1 MSVLLLI
8 FFTRVLLNGH
18 RENSITHQRRL
29 CQGDQLPPMLS
40 VLVIDVLGQF
50 FSKANEK
57 RLLQPLSSSR
67 HLQHCISMSTMW
79 FSLYVQ

>member
-8 FFTRVLLNGH
+8 FSTRVLLNGH
-18 RENSITHQRRL
+18 PENSITHQRGL
-29 CQGDQLPPMLS
+29 CQGDPLPPMLS

-57 RLLQPLSSSR
+57 GLLQSLSSSR
-67 HLQHCISMSTMW
+67 HLQHRISMSTMW
-79 FSLYVQ
+79 FSLYV